1 MFVMYSWHLQ
11 DANPSYIVQITN
23 ELEVYHSNVMHDNS
37 NIAMLISESYKKVDI
52 RRWEI
57 NIEEMGRIYNTQ
69 TNVQYI
75 M

>member
-23 ELEVYHSNVMHDNS
+23 ELKVYHSNVMHDNS